1 MGAMLAR
8 EDVAANFVRG
18 DHASTFGGGSV
29 ACAAALA
36 NIDVIKKEKLVKR
49 SEVLGNYLASKLRE
63 LNKDYVLEIRCKGL
77 MVGMELTKKCKD
89 IVAKARENGVLLN
102 CTSESVLRF
111 VPPLTI
117 TKQQLD
123 TVVSVLN
130 EI

>member
-1 MGAMLAR
+1 
-8 EDVAANFVRG
+8 
-18 DHASTFGGGSV
+18 
-29 ACAAALA
+29 
-36 NIDVIKKEKLVKR
+36 
-49 SEVLGNYLASKLRE
+49 
-63 LNKDYVLEIRCKGL
+63 
-77 MVGMELTKKCKD
+77 MVGMELTKKCED

-102 CTSESVLRF
+102 CTSEAVLRF